1 MKVSRGV
8 EQSIEVGV
16 EKMVVDRWRCR
27 ASVEEQP
34 TISSTEARSIDL
46 AVEKLSRRL
55 ELSRS
60 IQQVSRRCQDCDKK
74 KSLKARQIVRC
85 RGGVEQAF
93 WKQFFEKRKTQTWMQ
108 SIMQHNQWSKHH
120 INLSILSLNYNF
132 KHMDPKTRTHTHT
145 HTHTHNKSNQ
155 LLYFK
160 KQVKIV

>member
-1 MKVSRGV
+1 MKVSRGI

-16 EKMVVDRWRCR
+16 KKKAIDRCR
-27 ASVEEQP
+27 CQACVEEQI
-34 TISSTEARSIDL
+34 TISRIEAQSIDL
-46 AVEKLSRRL
+46 VIGKLSRRQ
-55 ELSRS
+55 ELSRL
-60 IQQVSRRCQDCDKK
+60 IHQLSRRCQDCDKK

-145 HTHTHNKSNQ
+145 HTHTTSLTNFYISKNKSR
-155 LLYFK
+155 
-160 KQVKIV
+160 